1 MNKSSISGQIGDVIC
16 WSFILLLVHLKMV
29 NQCFMWQ
36 FSLKITIQTMMI
48 EIINFERHYRYWT
61 FKFRRHEKSSKI
73 KYFHH
78 HFYKQDQ
85 TLSDMII
92 SMIISLIIF
101 AHRNFWRLNFFSE
114 ISKKISLIFCWDF
127 PQCNSWT
134 SRESVFTLMW
144 KIMVKLMNLR
154 LFPAASHSIHLLK
167 LYK

>member
-1 MNKSSISGQIGDVIC
+1 MVLLSIGDVSNFMKKSSISGQIGDDIC

-61 FKFRRHEKSSKI
+61 FKFRRYEKSSKI

-114 ISKKISLIFCWDF
+114 ISKKISLNFRWDF
-127 PQCNSWT
+127 YNVILEHQEKVFSLWCEKSW
-134 SRESVFTLMW
+134 S
-144 KIMVKLMNLR
+144 N
-154 LFPAASHSIHLLK
+154 
-167 LYK
+167 